1 VTDPT
6 SLRTRAHRLAVWL
19 SQPGG
24 LATLFVVG
32 FAIRIILSRG
42 GAFPYDLDAFSAWAG
57 RLLERGPWNFYP
69 RGGEVYHIDQPPGY
83 MYILYLVGRLARAFG
98 QQTPSTFLLKLPPIF
113 GDMLLAFLVMRLAD
127 RLAPAGVKRRLPV
140 VGLAAAALLLNPAI
154 FFISGMWVQGDVFLA
169 VPVVGAFLLLGTGTQ
184 TFRREAGGVALL
196 AIAVGTK
203 PQAVF
208 ILPIVGVVLLWRHV
222 RTRLASDEN
231 REAAR
236 RAAWRGIARVS
247 ALALVGAVAGQLLLA
262 PFRLG
267 PVQALEFY
275 QRAARVYTVTS
286 AFAFNLWGTISFW
299 RPDSGRGAFRVLGIP
314 ALYVGTGL
322 FVLGAIVVCILAWRA
337 LQRGEDEGRV
347 LVVGGIALTLVSF
360 SLFTRMH
367 ERYFFLA
374 LALAATLIGFRWMRR
389 ALIALSIAYF
399 VNVLFSYVYYVD
411 FVNRPV
417 PLGGLARVLYGFV
430 PKATDTNGFRLH
442 LLSLLITAICLYIAL
457 FAWQGLRNAVE
468 HVVAPTTPGA
478 PDRMAEAAAVA
489 GGGGP
494 WTLRLHA
501 VDGRAALIAL
511 AIFAVALVS
520 RLLGLGH
527 PPGMY
532 FDEVYHARAG
542 AEYIAQKEVFEYT
555 HPPFAKE
562 LQALSINYLSGFG
575 SKRGERLPSGFSATS
590 ISPRPGG
597 VITAE
602 AGGPGSAVR
611 SSRIDGDCG
620 LVGGDALVESDI
632 QTDVVAADNTI
643 AYMAGVASEGNVVAR
658 AEAGTETW
666 RSSIPDR
673 PREIALA
680 NDRTFLIT
688 QENELV
694 TASANGDV
702 ETLATGAGHLSGGG
716 KSKDGRSAVV
726 WVTFPN
732 DGRIAS
738 WTQDGNRESVVET
751 PAPPEAI
758 VALNATERVF
768 VSAGGELLAIGSKD
782 GRIQERIEG
791 DADLLATVP
800 ETGLVWAAS
809 GRQLRAIEPN
819 SAAVI
824 GRATAPIDPDVLSA
838 DQGGH
843 RLLAFEGDQMSCAQG
858 RPQFAWRLPSA
869 IAGGLI
875 VAFVFLLS
883 LRLIGNRW
891 AALLAALF
899 IGVDGLTFAI
909 TRIGTIDG
917 VGTALLL
924 VAWFCA
930 LSALF
935 HWGRRATESLSDQ
948 PVLNRG
954 RTIMW
959 LFAGGFFAGLS
970 TATKWTGFYAWAGIG
985 LLFIADWIGRRE
997 RSIWFV
1003 LPNVLGPA
1011 LVLFS
1016 FLALPLGVYVA
1027 SFVPY
1032 FSLGHTLG
1040 DFLRLQSNI
1049 FNYHSDLNATH
1060 SFGSPWYQW
1069 PFGRKAVYLYVSQTG
1084 LERQELW
1091 TIPNLVVFWG
1101 GLVAMVAVVR
1111 RAVRTRSTALG
1122 LIAFAA
1128 IIQYVTWIPIG
1139 RVTFLYH
1146 YLPVVPFLAIA
1157 LGWWLVVGL
1166 REHRYQREITIAFV
1180 TAAVAFFGL
1189 FLPMVEGWN
1198 MPFGY
1203 LDWARDFLPW
1213 VFQ

>member
-1 VTDPT
+1 MIDPA

-19 SQPGG
+19 SQPTG
-24 LATLFVVG
+24 LAALFTIG
-32 FAIRIILSRG
+32 FAIRIVLARG

-69 RGGEVYHIDQPPGY
+69 RGGEMYHIDQPPGY
-83 MYILYLVGRLARAFG
+83 MYILYFVGRLARAFG
-98 QQTPSTFLLKLPPIF
+98 QQTPGTFLLKLPPIF
-113 GDMLLAFLVMRLAD
+113 GDMALAFLVMRLAD
-127 RLAPAGVKRRLPV
+127 RLAPAGVKRRIPV
-140 VGLAAAALLLNPAI
+140 VGLAAAAILLNPAI

-208 ILPIVGVVLLWRHV
+208 ILPVVGIVLVWRHV
-222 RTRLASDEN
+222 RTRLASDDN

-236 RAAWRGIARVS
+236 RAAWRGIARVG
-247 ALALVGAVAGQLLLA
+247 ALACVGAIAGQLLLA

-267 PVQALEFY
+267 PAQALEFY

-286 AFAFNLWGTISFW
+286 AFAFNLWGSISFW
-299 RPDSGRGAFRVLGIP
+299 RPDSGKDAFRILGIP

-322 FVLGAIVVCILAWRA
+322 FILGAIGVCALAWRA
-337 LQRGEDEGRV
+337 LQKGEDEGRV

-417 PLGGLARVLYGFV
+417 PLGGLARVLYGFA

-442 LLSLLITAICLYIAL
+442 LLSLLITAVCLYIAL
-457 FAWQGLRNAVE
+457 FAWRGLRNASE
-468 HVVAPTTPGA
+468 HVVGATTSDTPDHIASTPVGA
-478 PDRMAEAAAVA
+478 GRGA
-489 GGGGP
+489 GP

-575 SKRGERLPSGFSATS
+575 SKRGERLPSGFSAAA
-590 ISPRPGG
+590 IAPRPGG

-611 SSRIDGDCG
+611 SSRIDGGCG
-620 LVGGDALVESDI
+620 LVAGEALVETDI
-632 QTDVVAADNTI
+632 RTDVVAADNAI
-643 AYMAGVASEGNVVAR
+643 AYMAGVAPEGSVVAR
-658 AEAGTETW
+658 AEAGGEIW
-666 RSSIPDR
+666 RSSLPGR

-680 NDRTFLIT
+680 KDRTFLIT
-688 QENELV
+688 AEDELV
-694 TASANGDV
+694 TASPTGDV

-716 KSKDGRSAVV
+716 KSKEGSSAVV

-738 WTQDGNRESVVET
+738 WTQDGQRESVVEI
-751 PAPPEAI
+751 PASPEAI
-758 VALNATERVF
+758 VALNATDRVF
-768 VSAGGELLAIGSKD
+768 VSAGGELLAIGAKD
-782 GRIQERIEG
+782 GRVQARIEG
-791 DADLLATVP
+791 DTDLLATVP

-824 GRATAPIDPDVLSA
+824 GRVTSPIDPDVLSA

-843 RLLAFEGDQMSCAQG
+843 RLLAFAGDQMSCAQG

-869 IAGGLI
+869 IGGALI

-883 LRLIGNRW
+883 LRLIGSRW

-899 IGVDGLTFAI
+899 IAVDGLTFAI

-930 LSALF
+930 LSALY
-935 HWGRRATESLSDQ
+935 HWGRREQ
-948 PVLNRG
+948 PVLSRG
-954 RTIMW
+954 RAIMW
-959 LFAGGFFAGLS
+959 LSAGGIFAGLT
-970 TATKWTGFYAWAGIG
+970 TATKWTGLYAWAGIG

-1011 LVLFS
+1011 LIILS
-1016 FLALPLGVYVA
+1016 FVALPMGVYVA

-1032 FSLGHTLG
+1032 FSLGHTFG
-1040 DFLRLQSNI
+1040 EFLRLQSNI

-1060 SFGSPWYQW
+1060 SFGSSWYQW

-1084 LERQELW
+1084 SERQELW
-1091 TIPNLVVFWG
+1091 TIPNLVLFWG

-1111 RAVRTRSTALG
+1111 RAIRTHSTALG

-1128 IIQYVTWIPIG
+1128 IIQYVTWIPIS

-1166 REHRYQREITIAFV
+1166 SDQRRQREITIAFV
-1180 TAAVAFFGL
+1180 TGAVAFFGL
-1189 FLPMVEGWN
+1189 FLPMLEGWN

-1203 LDWARDFLPW
+1203 LDWARNFLPW
-1213 VFQ
+1213 VFK

>member
-1 VTDPT
+1 MIDQT

-24 LATLFVVG
+24 LATLFIVG
-32 FAIRIILSRG
+32 FAIRIILARG

-69 RGGEVYHIDQPPGY
+69 RGGEMYHIDQPPGY
-83 MYILYLVGRLARAFG
+83 MYILYFIGRLARAFG

-127 RLAPAGVKRRLPV
+127 RLARAGVKRRIPV
-140 VGLAAAALLLNPAI
+140 VGLAAAAILLNPAI

-196 AIAVGTK
+196 ALAVGTK

-208 ILPIVGVVLLWRHV
+208 ILPVVGIVLIWRHV
-222 RTRLASDEN
+222 RTRLASDDN
-231 REAAR
+231 RDAAR
-236 RAAWRGIARVS
+236 GAAWRGIARLG
-247 ALALVGAVAGQLLLA
+247 ALALVGAIAGQLLLA

-286 AFAFNLWGTISFW
+286 AFAFNLWGTIAFW
-299 RPDSGRGAFRVLGIP
+299 RPDSGKDAFRVLGIP
-314 ALYVGTGL
+314 ALYVGTAL
-322 FVLGAIVVCILAWRA
+322 FVLGAIGVCILAWRA
-337 LQRGEDEGRV
+337 LHKGRTRAASWSSEAS
-347 LVVGGIALTLVSF
+347 LSTLVSF

-374 LALAATLIGFRWMRR
+374 LALSATLIGFRWMRR

-442 LLSLLITAICLYIAL
+442 LLSLLITAVCLYIAL
-457 FAWQGLRNAVE
+457 FAWQGLRKAAE
-468 HVVAPTTPGA
+468 HVVAPATADA
-478 PDRMAEAAAVA
+478 PDRAPSAFAEAPVAAGHS
-489 GGGGP
+489 GGAP

-562 LQALSINYLSGFG
+562 MQALSINYLSGFG
-575 SKRGERLPSGFSATS
+575 SRRGERLPSGFSATA
-590 ISPRPGG
+590 IAPRPGG

-620 LVGGDALVESDI
+620 LVAGDALVESDI
-632 QTDVVAADNTI
+632 RTDVVAADNTI
-643 AYMAGVASEGNVVAR
+643 AYIAGVAPEGNVVAR
-658 AEAGTETW
+658 AEAGQETW
-666 RSSIPDR
+666 RSSMSGR

-680 NDRTFLIT
+680 KDRTFLIT
-688 QENELV
+688 ADDELV
-694 TASANGDV
+694 TASSTGDV

-726 WVTFPN
+726 WVTFPD
-732 DGRIAS
+732 DGRVAS
-738 WTQDGNRESVVET
+738 WTQDGQRESVVET
-751 PAPPEAI
+751 PASPEAI

-791 DADLLATVP
+791 EADLLATVP

-824 GRATAPIDPDVLSA
+824 GRVSAPIDPDVLGA

-843 RLLAFEGDQMSCAQG
+843 RLLAFDGDQMSCAQG

-869 IAGGLI
+869 IGGRVI
-875 VAFVFLLS
+875 VRSYSCLS

-930 LSALF
+930 LVRVVPLGAPSSR
-935 HWGRRATESLSDQ
+935 GSNEQ
-948 PVLNRG
+948 PVLSRG
-954 RTIMW
+954 RAIMW
-959 LFAGGFFAGLS
+959 LFAGGLFAGLT

-1011 LVLFS
+1011 S
-1016 FLALPLGVYVA
+1016 
-1027 SFVPY
+1027 
-1032 FSLGHTLG
+1032 
-1040 DFLRLQSNI
+1040 
-1049 FNYHSDLNATH
+1049 
-1060 SFGSPWYQW
+1060 
-1069 PFGRKAVYLYVSQTG
+1069 
-1084 LERQELW
+1084 
-1091 TIPNLVVFWG
+1091 
-1101 GLVAMVAVVR
+1101 
-1111 RAVRTRSTALG
+1111 
-1122 LIAFAA
+1122 
-1128 IIQYVTWIPIG
+1128 
-1139 RVTFLYH
+1139 
-1146 YLPVVPFLAIA
+1146 
-1157 LGWWLVVGL
+1157 
-1166 REHRYQREITIAFV
+1166 
-1180 TAAVAFFGL
+1180 
-1189 FLPMVEGWN
+1189 
-1198 MPFGY
+1198 
-1203 LDWARDFLPW
+1203 
-1213 VFQ
+1213 